1 MTTIVNSPIPR
12 IDEPRPVKPKSY
24 VTPAVLVL
32 LAAGTLTFLNLA
44 AAVYTFRSTRNLTAI
59 ENRLGE
65 LRAFEDRVAGQLDRM
80 NTGIQARLE
89 MLQSDFRGEIGGL
102 RDETT
107 RLATIPVSPHEDA
120 VSPDQGS
127 VTAEAEAL
135 EIEPQPI
142 LDPAPEVEE
151 LPVAENVTPR
161 PKRTARASA
170 AEAPPSYE
178 RIQSPE
184 GKVYYRKVQ

>member
-1 MTTIVNSPIPR
+1 MTIILDTPTPR
-12 IDEPRPVKPKSY
+12 IDEPRAVKPQTY
-24 VTPAVLVL
+24 ITPAVLVL

-44 AAVYTFRSTRNLTAI
+44 AAVYTFRSTSNLSAI

-80 NTGIQARLE
+80 NAGIQARLE

-107 RLATIPVSPHEDA
+107 RLATIPVSPSQDL
-120 VSPDQGS
+120 
-127 VTAEAEAL
+127 VTTDTEIL
-135 EIEPQPI
+135 EIEPQSI
-142 LDPAPEVEE
+142 SDPALQIEE
-151 LPVAENVTPR
+151 QPVAENLTPP
-161 PKRTARASA
+161 PKRTARASV
-170 AEAPPSYE
+170 AEAPPAYE
-178 RIQSPE
+178 RIQSQE

>member
-1 MTTIVNSPIPR
+1 MTVILDSSTPR
-12 IDEPRPVKPKSY
+12 IDEPRVVKPKTY

-65 LRAFEDRVAGQLDRM
+65 LKAFEDRVAGQLDRM

-102 RDETT
+102 RDETS
-107 RLATIPVSPHEDA
+107 RLTIPPSASSEVEANSRNDA
-120 VSPDQGS
+120 LQI
-127 VTAEAEAL
+127 EAP
-135 EIEPQPI
+135 EIEPEP
-142 LDPAPEVEE
+142 LAEPVPTEVQES
-151 LPVAENVTPR
+151 VAEDASPP
-161 PKRTARASA
+161 PKRTARANTT
-170 AEAPPSYE
+170 EKAPAYE
-178 RIQSPE
+178 RIQSQD
-184 GKVYYRKVQ
+184 GKVYYRKVR